1 MKKLSLTVKMMT
13 SREVQRMWMCTGR
26 SGRFRGNE
34 LKETFSLATKKK
46 CWKKRG
52 WLNNLLYGSEYCS
65 EWLIWASSAYLFH
78 LWRLFAGD
86 PIYPCCLCCPHLSCP
101 SLEQLPFLQFPFPFL
116 SSYAPSHS
124 TWRFSPGTRAPFPLF
139 PFAQPPHALRAL
151 QQNDMLH
158 LITVYNVHVNILM
171 QIIMIIIILIIIII
185 QYIADSAKVAL
196 GIGN

>member
-1 MKKLSLTVKMMT
+1 MTKLSLTVK
-13 SREVQRMWMCTGR
+13 
-26 SGRFRGNE
+26 NDDI
-34 LKETFSLATKKK
+34 
-46 CWKKRG
+46 KRG
-52 WLNNLLYGSEYCS
+52 TTDVDMHGPFRAVQGELIKGNLFTSHKQNAERR
-65 EWLIWASSAYLFH
+65 EDDLITYFMAVNIVVRGLAYLFH
-78 LWRLFAGD
+78 LSRLLAGD
-86 PIYPCCLCCPHLSCP
+86 PIYPYCLCCPHPSCP

-124 TWRFSPGTRAPFPLF
+124 TWRLSPDIRAPFPLF

-171 QIIMIIIILIIIII
+171 KITIIIIM
-185 QYIADSAKVAL
+185 QYIADSAKVPL